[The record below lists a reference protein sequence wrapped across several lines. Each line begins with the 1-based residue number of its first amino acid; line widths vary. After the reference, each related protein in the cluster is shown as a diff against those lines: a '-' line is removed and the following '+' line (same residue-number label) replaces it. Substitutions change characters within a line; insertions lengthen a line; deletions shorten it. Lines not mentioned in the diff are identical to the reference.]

1 MKWKKCRG
9 ILSQNAFGQLSCCFV
24 HIACLDI
31 TKNHRDEETKKKKK
45 KTVKNPG
52 RGDDHGNQEGYNVMI
67 L

>member
-1 MKWKKCRG
+1 MKKPKKR
-9 ILSQNAFGQLSCCFV
+9 
-24 HIACLDI
+24 
-31 TKNHRDEETKKKKK
+31 KK